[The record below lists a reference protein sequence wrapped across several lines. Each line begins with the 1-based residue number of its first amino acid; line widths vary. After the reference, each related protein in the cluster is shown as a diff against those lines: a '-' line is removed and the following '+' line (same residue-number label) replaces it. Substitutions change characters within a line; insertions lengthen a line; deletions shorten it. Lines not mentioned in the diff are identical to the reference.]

1 MRLRMGLRRCEVG
14 VVIWFSIGTGAD
26 LVWGK
31 SGSGAGGTIMYG
43 RSLWRPFYVR
53 PRSEGGILTL
63 TVRVTDIAQ
72 PEGEHQSV
80 SEIKCRE

>member
-1 MRLRMGLRRCEVG
+1 M
-14 VVIWFSIGTGAD
+14 
-26 LVWGK
+26 
-31 SGSGAGGTIMYG
+31 MYG

-63 TVRVTDIAQ
+63 AVRVTDIAQ

-80 SEIKCRE
+80 SEINAESECEVLL